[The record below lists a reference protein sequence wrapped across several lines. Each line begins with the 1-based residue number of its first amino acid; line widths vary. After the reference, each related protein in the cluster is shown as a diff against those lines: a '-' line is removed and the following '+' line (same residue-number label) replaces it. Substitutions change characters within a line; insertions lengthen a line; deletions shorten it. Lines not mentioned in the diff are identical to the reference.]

1 MLIQKFWEEIIKAD
15 RIVSYN
21 GYKFDGYI
29 MKIRS
34 ILHDID
40 IPMKFLKDRTFH
52 IDLLQFLSEGDT
64 KRNINLNLYV
74 VSLEFLHQF

>member
-1 MLIQKFWEEIIKAD
+1 
-15 RIVSYN
+15 
-21 GYKFDGYI
+21 